1 MATKKIDKPF
11 NIVIVGTGGQ
21 GLITINKILAVAAAN
36 EGFDIKTS
44 ELHGLS
50 QRGGSVETHIRFGK
64 EVFSPLVEEGGADL
78 IISLESQEALRACY
92 YGSDKKTTFLIN
104 DYIIPILT
112 GEKNAESPSGVGKI
126 KKFSKKILLVPATK
140 IVEKE
145 FQNSVLAGIYLLGVA
160 ASKKLMPLKTETI
173 IKAIE
178 EVVSPKYLDLNKK
191 TFNLASK
198 ND

>member
-1 MATKKIDKPF
+1 MNKNF

-21 GLITINKILAVAAAN
+21 GLITLNKILAVAATK
-36 EGFDIKTS
+36 EGFDVKTS

-64 EVFSPLVEEGGADL
+64 KIFSPLVKEGGADL
-78 IISLESQEALRACY
+78 VISLESQEAFRACY
-92 YGSDKKTTFLIN
+92 YGSNEKTIFLIN

-112 GEKNAESPSGVGKI
+112 GDKKTELSSSANEI
-126 KKFSKKILLVPATK
+126 KKFSKEILLIPATK

-160 ASKKLMPLKTETI
+160 VSKKLIPLKIETVV
-173 IKAIE
+173 KAIK
-178 EVVSPKYLDLNKK
+178 EVVSPKYLNLNQKA
-191 TFNLASK
+191 FELARYQ
-198 ND
+198 